1 MVTLFF
7 FRPLWLDRPGLVN
20 VAHIEQMQESIVQV
34 LQLHL
39 LANHPDDTFLFPRLL
54 QKLAD
59 LRQLVT
65 EHAELVQEIRK
76 TEDTSLH
83 PLLQEIYKD
92 MYWRLWWN
100 NHDSHSMNYVL
111 FFRDRRQKKSP
122 PKTRNEPLKPL
133 NTTRVSF
140 AFRARSK
147 EQEASLT
154 PLPETSCMFSDQT
167 FG

>member
-1 MVTLFF
+1 MYIFKLLSPIGKFCCVLPLYLTYCNFIFF
-7 FRPLWLDRPGLVN
+7 HPPRLDRPGLVN
-20 VAHIEQMQESIVQV
+20 VAHIERMQESIVQV

-92 MYWRLWWN
+92 MY
-100 NHDSHSMNYVL
+100 
-111 FFRDRRQKKSP
+111 
-122 PKTRNEPLKPL
+122 
-133 NTTRVSF
+133 
-140 AFRARSK
+140 
-147 EQEASLT
+147 
-154 PLPETSCMFSDQT
+154 
-167 FG
+167 